1 MKEEKIGKT
10 DVQIAEIKND
20 VSWIKRTFERFYNN
34 EFKHLQRLVEWV
46 ICTVIIGTLLSIAV
60 SILLN

>member
-20 VSWIKRTFERFYNN
+20 VSWIKRAFERFYNN

-46 ICTVIIGTLLSIAV
+46 ICVVIVGTLLSIAV
-60 SILLN
+60 SILNK

>member
-1 MKEEKIGKT
+1 MKNNRNTKQ

-46 ICTVIIGTLLSIAV
+46 ICTVIIGTLLSIAI